1 MKKKLLALLLCTAM
15 VLNTGITAFAAEET
29 TFVALGENLSA
40 EQRATV
46 LGLLDLTEEELQE
59 CEVAYIT
66 NSEEHEYLDEYLG
79 ASVIGTKSLS
89 SVKITKA
96 EEGSGIQVSTNN
108 INYCTPD
115 MYRNALITA
124 GLEDVEVVVAGPIN
138 ISGTAALI
146 GVMKAY
152 ESITGEKMNEDAFEA
167 ATNELVVTGELS
179 EVLGDSDKA
188 SDFVAYIKQ
197 LIIEQGLK
205 SKEDIEAAI
214 REAMK
219 EFGIDLTDEQI
230 KELTE
235 LLQKISKL
243 DIDVDALLSQAKGIY
258 DKLKDMGVEFDAEV
272 AKGFFE
278 KYFSKII
285 DWIKGLL
292 ENK

>member
-1 MKKKLLALLLCTAM
+1 MKKKLLALLLCTTM
-15 VLNTGITAFAAEET
+15 VLNTGITAVAAEET

-258 DKLKDMGVEFDAEV
+258 DKLKDMGVEFDAEA